1 MNDELVNE
9 KTNANNKR
17 EVKNSDGSKYYFNIF
32 EYCDMEFIEKLH
44 NIQKKC
50 KNSIQV
56 NNFFIVKSKEG
67 LSERISKLHQQNY
80 EEINDST
87 ISSIAEEAP
96 MGRSIR
102 LRTKNPL
109 ARNFLSKKMDCFFD

>member
-1 MNDELVNE
+1 M
-9 KTNANNKR
+9 
-17 EVKNSDGSKYYFNIF
+17 
-32 EYCDMEFIEKLH
+32 H

-67 LSERISKLHQQNY
+67 LSEKISKVHQQNY
-80 EEINDST
+80 EEINDSI